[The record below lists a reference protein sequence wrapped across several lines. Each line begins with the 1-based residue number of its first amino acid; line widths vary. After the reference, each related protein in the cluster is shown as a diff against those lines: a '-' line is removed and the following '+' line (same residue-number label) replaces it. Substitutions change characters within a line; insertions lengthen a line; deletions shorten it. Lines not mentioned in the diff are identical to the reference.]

1 MVPRR
6 PVPKDNPIPFGVI
19 PYGRCV
25 DRDGLIYSIDKFRP
39 RFYAPLTNFKP
50 DNIKSVLDGLAA
62 AWFGKM
68 QIKKGEGR
76 VGSTV
81 YWWSFDGVLVSLCK
95 RDTWLKMVSN
105 DPYFDEDNVT
115 VLGYDTRSVTVKNGP
130 QYTILLEFNPNKHMQ
145 NPVLSLILDKLREVP
160 NLTWDN
166 TRCDYTLDIQC
177 HIDHVR
183 LLSRKMGSCFMG
195 TYYFGQRGQ
204 SGYTRVYDKRK
215 EMREKYCVELGHD
228 VTRIEWEIRGHKP
241 VVLDQPYMLGYLGN
255 FEVLRYVPM
264 DRWMDALRT
273 YDPRT
278 SKKIKQTALIQYPFD
293 RSVYD
298 EMYRQ
303 LVKDLGLDQFP
314 ELVSEGERID
324 RDIAILDEA
333 AELEKLMGE
342 FRKFA
347 QIID

>member
-1 MVPRR
+1 MVPKR

-39 RFYAPLTNFKP
+39 RFYATLTKFKP

-95 RDTWLKMVSN
+95 RDVCS
-105 DPYFDEDNVT
+105 YFSAEPSVTDEDGWT
-115 VLGYDTRSVTVKNGP
+115 LKKGHDAYSMKST
-130 QYTILLEFNPNKHMQ
+130 QYNILLEFNPNKHMY

-160 NLTWDN
+160 YLTWEN

-215 EMREKYCVELGHD
+215 EMREKYRVELGHD

-278 SKKIKQTALIQYPFD
+278 AKKIKQTALLEYPFD

-298 EMYRQ
+298 DMYRQ

-314 ELVSEGERID
+314 ELVSEGERMD
-324 RDIAILDEA
+324 RDIADLEEA
-333 AELEKLMGE
+333 AELEKLMSE

-347 QIID
+347 QIKD